1 MKLDSLSSK
10 LSRYIQLHRSTI
22 VAIAIISAVG
32 LLSVSWFRGDFSIA
46 GGDMLFPPDRQQIF
60 IRGFYAWDG
69 QSLGGANPRILAGFI
84 PYNVFLF
91 LSEMVGLSLIS
102 AEKLWF
108 YLMFTSAGLSM
119 YYLTAAVI
127 REKHR
132 HVAGVTSALFFML
145 NPYVAI
151 IMVPTL
157 WIHVIFLPLI
167 LGMYIRGL
175 NERRGLKYILLMCVV
190 WVLTC
195 TSGYVDP
202 KLAILDWAPLF
213 LYFFF
218 HIVVNRSRKEII
230 KSLRFTIV
238 LFTLWT
244 ALNAYWIIPVAFSL
258 KETIASPLEVYST
271 IGTTRLESYTLN
283 SAPLSEALRLLGFW
297 GLHSGYKGFPYF
309 YWAPVYDTYIF
320 IAIGF
325 LIPLVAFSSLLHK
338 PRNKHV
344 LFFSIVAVAGL
355 FLINGAYSPFS
366 WINIYLVT
374 HIPFA
379 IDVVSNPYMTGGMY
393 LVLGYAFLF
402 GYAISLLYDRLSK
415 VKLSF
420 LNHSPQILRC
430 ILVGFIVFL
439 IIGVYAF
446 PLWTGEVIYPG
457 NEILASNRFNIP
469 SYYYDASS
477 WLGAQ
482 HEEFNI
488 FPLPYS
494 LVGYAAYTWEPEGFN
509 GPDPTEL
516 ILNRPV
522 VSSTSGGG
530 VGMYVASYLVN
541 NSTDDLAKILA
552 LMNVKYVLF
561 HRDANWEFLEGHGWY
576 ISTSSKS
583 FESIL
588 KSQTGLHLEASF
600 GELDFYRN
608 DYWKPMHIYATTN
621 SILIDGGLSQM
632 IKVVERNDFTPI
644 ESVLLLS
651 DQLGAQQISA
661 LPVNTILIQNQNL
674 SSTLN
679 AAAIALN
686 TKRIVYAIDF
696 PPSIITQYYSGWK
709 SVISTNGQGDSDIL
723 IFSSP
728 SECPYINAFPQNFT
742 NWNAYNSTLI
752 YITTSSSPLTIN
764 SITADGTQV
773 NATAWWQTDTSWRT
787 GWPITIPSNQRAII
801 QVNQQTNN
809 ITLQTDSD
817 TITLPVTD
825 GRTNP
830 SPTKA
835 PSETSTTVFTP
846 KAGNYLLA
854 INVATGYGYGNFLTK
869 IDDQTTSINTNS
881 QEQGPVFTY
890 KYIGPTNLTAGYHT
904 ISPSG
909 ENTSILVSDGLANP
923 INWVSTFTN
932 QNYVARYYPDWKAV
946 VRTDGT
952 EQWDAISFPTLNQC
966 PYIFPLDF
974 TSWNSYN
981 STLVYTAT
989 DDNPLRIDEI
999 LTDGN
1004 VTSDITGVWWQ
1015 TDWVGMST
1023 KPVTYPIIIPP
1034 NQKAIIQINHKADTV
1049 ALKTNPP
1056 KIGNMLL
1063 YTLKSG
1069 ENFAD
1074 VNNLLSA
1081 NQTDSPSITYEEINP
1096 TKYAVHVNAS
1106 NPFYLIFSETYD
1118 NNWIASID
1126 GQPVPNEYH
1135 FTANGFAN
1143 GWYINKTG
1151 TFTITLE
1158 FWPQNLFYAGSA
1170 ISIITLIL
1178 CTVYVSKD
1186 RIKTIYKKC
1195 IKKNKLPIT

>member
-1 MKLDSLSSK
+1 
-10 LSRYIQLHRSTI
+10 
-22 VAIAIISAVG
+22 
-32 LLSVSWFRGDFSIA
+32 
-46 GGDMLFPPDRQQIF
+46 MLFPPNRWRTF
-60 IRGFYAWDG
+60 TRSFYTWDTN
-69 QSLGGANPRILAGFI
+69 SLGGANSRVLADSI

-91 LSEMVGLSLIS
+91 LSEIAGLSLIS

-119 YYLTAAVI
+119 YYLTTAVI
-127 REKHR
+127 REHHR
-132 HVAGVTSALFFML
+132 HVAGITSALFFML

-151 IMVPTL
+151 TVVPTL
-157 WIHVIFLPLI
+157 WIHIIFLPLI
-167 LGMYIRGL
+167 LGMYIKGL
-175 NERRGLKYILLMCVV
+175 NERRGLKYIFLMCLV

-195 TSGYVDP
+195 TSGYVNP
-202 KLAILDWAPLF
+202 KFAILDWAPLF
-213 LYFFF
+213 LYFLF
-218 HIVVNRSRKEII
+218 HIIVNRSRKEII
-230 KSLRFTIV
+230 KSLRFTVV

-244 ALNAYWIIPVAFSL
+244 ALSAYWILPVAFSL
-258 KETIASPLEVYST
+258 KETIASPLGAYSA
-271 IGTTRLESYTLN
+271 IGTTRLESYALN

-297 GLHSGYKGFPYF
+297 GLHSGYKGFPYS
-309 YWAPVYDTYIF
+309 YWAPAYDTCVF
-320 IAIGF
+320 IVIGF
-325 LIPLVAFSSLLHK
+325 LIPLLAFSSLLHK

-344 LFFSIVAVAGL
+344 LFFSIVAIASL
-355 FLINGAYSPFS
+355 FLMNGANPPFG
-366 WINIYLVT
+366 WVNVYLVT
-374 HIPFA
+374 HIPVA
-379 IDVVSNPYMTGGMY
+379 IDVFSQPYMTGGMY
-393 LVLGYAFLF
+393 LVLGYSFLL
-402 GYAISLLYDRLSK
+402 GYATSILYNATPK
-415 VKLSF
+415 VKLRF
-420 LNHSPQILRC
+420 SPNISRIIRYIPAC
-430 ILVGFIVFL
+430 FVIFL

-457 NEILASNRFNIP
+457 NEIMGSHRFNIP
-469 SYYYDASS
+469 SYYYEASG
-477 WLGAQ
+477 WLSAQ
-482 HEEFNI
+482 QEDFNI

-494 LVGYAAYTWEPEGFN
+494 IIGYGTYSWAPKGFS
-509 GPDPTEL
+509 GPDPTEAL
-516 ILNRPV
+516 LNRPV
-522 VSSTSGGG
+522 VRSLSGEGIGMHVARLITS
-530 VGMYVASYLVN
+530 
-541 NSTDDLAKILA
+541 NSADEIAKILA

-576 ISTSSKS
+576 ISTSSKR

-588 KSQTGLHLEASF
+588 NSQSGLHLEASF

-608 DYWKPMHIYATTN
+608 DYWKPVHIYATTN

-632 IKVVERNDFTPI
+632 ITVVERNDFTPA

-651 DQLGAQQISA
+651 DKLGVQQISA

-679 AAAIALN
+679 AVTIALN
-686 TKRIVYAIDF
+686 TTRIVYAIDF
-696 PPSIITQYYSGWK
+696 PQSIITQYYSGWK
-709 SVISTNGQGDSDIL
+709 SVISTNGQGDSDML

-728 SECPYINAFPQNFT
+728 SECPYISAFPQNFA
-742 NWNAYNSTLI
+742 NWNACNSTLV

-801 QVNQQTNN
+801 QVNRPASN
-809 ITLQTDSD
+809 ITLQTYSD
-817 TITLPVTD
+817 TITFPVTD
-825 GRTNP
+825 GRTTP

-904 ISPSG
+904 ISTSG

-923 INWVSTFTN
+923 INWASTFTN

-952 EQWDAISFPTLNQC
+952 EQWDAISFSTLNQC
-966 PYIFPLDF
+966 PYIFLRDF
-974 TSWNSYN
+974 TSWNACN
-981 STLVYTAT
+981 STLVYVAT

-999 LTDGN
+999 LTDEN

-1015 TDWVGMST
+1015 TDWMGMST
-1023 KPVTYPIIIPP
+1023 KPVTFPIIVPS

-1049 ALKTNPP
+1049 TLKTNPP
-1056 KIGNMLL
+1056 PIENMLL
-1063 YTLKSG
+1063 YSLKDG
-1069 ENFAD
+1069 EDFAD
-1074 VNNLLSA
+1074 ANNLLTP
-1081 NQTDSPSITYEEINP
+1081 NQTGNTSITYEKINP
-1096 TKYAVHVNAS
+1096 TKYTVNVNAS
-1106 NPFYLIFSETYD
+1106 QPFYLVFSETYN

-1126 GQPVPNEYH
+1126 GQQVPNEYH

-1143 GWYINKTG
+1143 GWYINKKG
-1151 TFTITLE
+1151 TFTVTLE

-1170 ISIITLIL
+1170 ISITTLIL
-1178 CTVYVSKD
+1178 CTIYISKD
-1186 RIKTIYKKC
+1186 RIKAIYKKY
-1195 IKKNKLPIT
+1195 INKNKPYNLANFRGD